1 MDYFDQY
8 CDGDW
13 YDLDDCSKRILKK
26 MNMDDAYNVDPV
38 ATLGNWR
45 SK

>member
-13 YDLDDCSKRILKK
+13 YDLDNCYKKILNI
-26 MNMDDAYNVDPV
+26 MNMDDAYNVDPI
-38 ATLGNWR
+38 ATLGKWR